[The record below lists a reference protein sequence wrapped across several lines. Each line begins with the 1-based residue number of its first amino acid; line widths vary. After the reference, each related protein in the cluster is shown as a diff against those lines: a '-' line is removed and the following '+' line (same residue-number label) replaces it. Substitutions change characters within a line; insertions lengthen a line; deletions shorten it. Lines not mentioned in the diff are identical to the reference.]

1 MKNTLIALLFICIQL
16 STPTYADTVSVA
28 KLPDWSDISK
38 YQSKA
43 GNTHPLRNRRF
54 ISFLGANIGLKNGYG
69 IDLQVGYKLSRYL
82 FTGARIFTG
91 RLNSFALVRH
101 PQNASETAP
110 DSTEYQDLINT
121 PESWNAFIPEIGFGT
136 NTQIIPMV
144 DGNWSEVAWF
154 GVSKPMLGSRTGW
167 AVSIEAGINRL
178 FKKNGN
184 LGLSLRGRYSYGWIS
199 AGTTKYGNI
208 PIDWS
213 NFSLGVIYLW

>member
-1 MKNTLIALLFICIQL
+1 MIPFLFICIQL
-16 STPTYADTVSVA
+16 SVPANAETTPLS
-28 KLPDWSDISK
+28 KLPAWSDIPKS
-38 YQSKA
+38 QSKA
-43 GNTHPLRNRRF
+43 GNTPPIRNRRF

-69 IDLQVGYKLSRYL
+69 VDLQVGYKLSRYL

-91 RLNSFALVRH
+91 RLNSFALVRNPH
-101 PQNASETAP
+101 NPSELTP
-110 DSTEYQDLINT
+110 DSTEYQNLINS

-136 NTQIIPMV
+136 NTQIIPLI

-178 FKKNGN
+178 FRKNGN
-184 LGLSLRGRYSYGWIS
+184 LGASLRGRYSYGWLS

-213 NFSLGVIYLW
+213 NLSLGIIYLW